1 MISDFFFRMVAKRT
15 FSAEE
20 AAEFVLADDDED
32 NASADSLDLSDLTLE
47 SSDDSELSNSD
58 FDDETADYT
67 GLVSIS
73 GPRQARG
80 RGRNPGRRRASTRS
94 RGRGMSRGGG
104 RIKTRGAQSSSA
116 QSSSAQSSSAPPSFD
131 AGSDSDGDSNPIPK
145 WSAQPPTVKN
155 FAFLET
161 PGLTAEIP
169 VDADPVFFFRCS

>member
-1 MISDFFFRMVAKRT
+1 MAAKRT

-67 GLVSIS
+67 GLVNIR

-80 RGRNPGRRRASTRS
+80 RGRNPGIRRASTRS

-104 RIKTRGAQSSSA
+104 RITTRGGQSSSA
-116 QSSSAQSSSAPPSFD
+116 APSFD
-131 AGSDSDGDSNPIPK
+131 AGSDSDGDSNLIPK

-161 PGLTAEIP
+161 PGLTGEIP
-169 VDADPVFFFRCS
+169 VDADPVFFSDVHDR